1 MSNKVILRTSSVE
14 SLESKASILSMQTA
28 SEGDD
33 IDNSDINNNY
43 KTTKLLS
50 KANFENKTQKQERPQ

>member
-50 KANFENKTQKQERPQ
+50 KANFDKTQKQERPQ